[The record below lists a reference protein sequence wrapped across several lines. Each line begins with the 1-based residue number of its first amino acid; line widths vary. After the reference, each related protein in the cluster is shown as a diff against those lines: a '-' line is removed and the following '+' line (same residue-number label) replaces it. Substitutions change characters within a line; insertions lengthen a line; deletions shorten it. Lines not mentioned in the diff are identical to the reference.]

1 VLTSQ
6 RCCDLIPCQTFI
18 PKLEALM
25 KSRLLV
31 SSALLLTVLSA
42 AIPAPAHHS
51 FAAEYDANKPVKVTG
66 NVTRVDWQ
74 NPHAYFYIDV
84 KNPETGRVE
93 NWAFEMGAPSVIA
106 RQGWTKTTLKIGD
119 TVIVE
124 GTRAKDGGTHGNARS
139 VYMASTGKKLGA
151 GSSEG
156 VTP

>member
-1 VLTSQ
+1 MRLRTFACWAVL
-6 RCCDLIPCQTFI
+6 L
-18 PKLEALM
+18 
-25 KSRLLV
+25 
-31 SSALLLTVLSA
+31 SALLA
-42 AIPAPAHHS
+42 ALPALAHHS
-51 FAAEYDANKPVKVTG
+51 FAAEYDSTKVVKLTG

-74 NPHAYFYIDV
+74 NPHVYFYIDV
-84 KNPETGRVE
+84 KNTETGRVE
-93 NWAFEMGAPSVIA
+93 NWAFEMGAPSVIT

-119 TVIVE
+119 VVIVE

>member
-1 VLTSQ
+1 MTSKTVVCCAVL
-6 RCCDLIPCQTFI
+6 LIMI
-18 PKLEALM
+18 
-25 KSRLLV
+25 
-31 SSALLLTVLSA
+31 SASVPLS
-42 AIPAPAHHS
+42 AHHS
-51 FAAEYDANKPVKVTG
+51 FAAEYDSTKVVKLTG
-66 NVTRVDWQ
+66 AVTRVDWQ

-84 KNPETGRVE
+84 KNSDTGRVE

-119 TVIVE
+119 VIIVE

-139 VYMASTGKKLGA
+139 VYLASTGKKLGA

>member
-1 VLTSQ
+1 MTFKVSVSCAVL
-6 RCCDLIPCQTFI
+6 LG
-18 PKLEALM
+18 
-25 KSRLLV
+25 
-31 SSALLLTVLSA
+31 VLA
-42 AIPAPAHHS
+42 AGVPAIAHHS
-51 FAAEYDANKPVKVTG
+51 FAAEYDSTKVVKLTG

-74 NPHAYFYIDV
+74 NPHAYFYVDV
-84 KNPETGRVE
+84 KNAETGRVE

-106 RQGWTKTTLKIGD
+106 RQGWTKTTLRIGD
-119 TVIVE
+119 VIIVE

>member
-1 VLTSQ
+1 MRLRLYVSCAAVLGV
-6 RCCDLIPCQTFI
+6 
-18 PKLEALM
+18 
-25 KSRLLV
+25 LL
-31 SSALLLTVLSA
+31 A
-42 AIPAPAHHS
+42 AIPSFAHHS
-51 FAAEYDANKPVKVTG
+51 FAAEYDNTKVVKLTG

-84 KNPETGRVE
+84 KNAETGRVE

-119 TVIVE
+119 VVIVE